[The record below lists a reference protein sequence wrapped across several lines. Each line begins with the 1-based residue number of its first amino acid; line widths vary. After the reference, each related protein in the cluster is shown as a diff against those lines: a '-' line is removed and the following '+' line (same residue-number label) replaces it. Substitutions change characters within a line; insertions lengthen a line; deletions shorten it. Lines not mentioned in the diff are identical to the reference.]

1 MRQFLSVAL
10 AGKEGEEEEGK
21 AFKVVSKKSPP
32 AGDIGPPDLRND
44 LERVILLEAS
54 PILKKVALNPK
65 VYLWFDYAKTELGFK
80 GDVGDFLIDTVEDF
94 FKSRG
99 FQIVI
104 SRTKEVAY

>member
-1 MRQFLSVAL
+1 MKQFLRFP

-32 AGDIGPPDLRND
+32 TGDIGPDLRND
-44 LERVILLEAS
+44 LERVIFLEAS

-80 GDVGDFLIDTVEDF
+80 GDVGDFLIDCVEDF

-104 SRTKEVAY
+104 SRTKEVGY